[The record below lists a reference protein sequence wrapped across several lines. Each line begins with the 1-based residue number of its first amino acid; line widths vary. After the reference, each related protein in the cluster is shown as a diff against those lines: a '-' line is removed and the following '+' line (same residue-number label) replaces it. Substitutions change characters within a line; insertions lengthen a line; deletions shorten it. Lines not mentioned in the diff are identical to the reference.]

1 MSLQPWQERVVEER
15 AQLKDRLEKLRAF
28 SRGPM
33 GATLDLID
41 RHLLLNQ
48 DVAMD
53 MYLRTL
59 DKRIARFSN
68 GT

>member
-15 AQLKDRLEKLRAF
+15 AQLNDRLEKLRAF
-28 SRGPM
+28 SNGPM
-33 GATLDLID
+33 HAKLDLID
-41 RHLLLNQ
+41 QHLLLNQ

-53 MYLRTL
+53 MYLRVL